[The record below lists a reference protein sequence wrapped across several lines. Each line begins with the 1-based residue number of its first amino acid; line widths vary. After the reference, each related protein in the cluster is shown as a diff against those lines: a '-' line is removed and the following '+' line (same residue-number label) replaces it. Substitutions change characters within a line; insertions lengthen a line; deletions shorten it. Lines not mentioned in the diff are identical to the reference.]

1 MIPSVKVCIAHVGGS
16 YVYTVTSYKKLFLML
31 TVGLIG
37 LKAGLLYMVP
47 RVAEKPI

>member
-31 TVGLIG
+31 IG
-37 LKAGLLYMVP
+37 INCNFEHKNKFVCA
-47 RVAEKPI
+47 